1 MKIIAINRQANPAPN
16 NNVVSDVIIKYI
28 DTRHKNTEQIELSV
42 FIFVLV
48 LILSIH
54 EYKNRALT
62 NPI

>member
-1 MKIIAINRQANPAPN
+1 MAISKQANPAPN
-16 NNVVSDVIIKYI
+16 NNVVSDVIIRYI
-28 DTRHKNTEQIELSV
+28 DTKPNNTEQIELIV